1 MCLMYQD
8 VIHEN
13 KLPHV
18 THECDSGNEM
28 LSMKKIYIAS
38 LLCVILVPKW
48 YPWKL
53 ATRHSFIAWYGSHK
67 VFHENNLSC
76 ICPTSDIGFKM
87 LSMKINYLASF
98 KHKHQ
103 KLVHGNGIGVM
114 KFSMK
119 ISYLASVQC
128 MTQVSKCYPWK

>member
-1 MCLMYQD
+1 MCLMYQDVIHDNKLPYISQACLMYQD

-48 YPWKL
+48 YP
-53 ATRHSFIAWYGSHK
+53 
-67 VFHENNLSC
+67 
-76 ICPTSDIGFKM
+76 
-87 LSMKINYLASF
+87 
-98 KHKHQ
+98 
-103 KLVHGNGIGVM
+103 
-114 KFSMK
+114 
-119 ISYLASVQC
+119 
-128 MTQVSKCYPWK
+128 